1 MRRMTI
7 IATILLASTWA
18 LGSPAAAQSVVT
30 NPACDDHENVIK
42 MLDRQYAEAPEALG
56 LQSNGHVVQVF
67 VSKDGASWT
76 IVTTRPDG
84 LTCIVAAGE
93 HWESISDPGRDP
105 MA

>member
-7 IATILLASTWA
+7 IATTLLASTWA

-56 LQSNGHVVQVF
+56 LQATSCRCSSPRTG
-67 VSKDGASWT
+67 
-76 IVTTRPDG
+76 R
-84 LTCIVAAGE
+84 AGR
-93 HWESISDPGRDP
+93 S
-105 MA
+105 